1 MEEVNSLVEGGVWK
15 PQQVPLNADGTA
27 QQEMVCDVSIDG
39 ADNVSLL
46 SSEEGEAQPIIL
58 SEDHSSS
65 AAATAA
71 SANNNSSTAATNSN
85 RKRRFWRRRQRGSA
99 ARIGA
104 PSWWTELRNIETN
117 GCTFA
122 LAYICL
128 SFVLMTLMFNMREIV
143 GDYCLGNKEIM
154 EAEYRANVEKAMQ
167 IRRRSPFSVDQE
179 DRFEKELQ
187 AELYYDREGQLGD
200 DTDYLR
206 HHRVPIIRSEDKGE
220 EEDDSRAETPLP

>member
-1 MEEVNSLVEGGVWK
+1 MEEVDVFVEGRVGK
-15 PQQVPLNADGTA
+15 PYQFPLEADA
-27 QQEMVCDVSIDG
+27 VEQQEMACDGSVDD

-46 SSEEGEAQPIIL
+46 SEEGEAQPIML

-65 AAATAA
+65 ATATDG
-71 SANNNSSTAATNSN
+71 SSNNNNNNN
-85 RKRRFWRRRQRGSA
+85 RRTRFWRRRQRGGA

-122 LAYICL
+122 LAYIGL

-154 EAEYRANVEKAMQ
+154 QAEYRANVEKAMQ

-179 DRFEKELQ
+179 DRFEEELQ
-187 AELYYDREGQLGD
+187 AELYYDKEGQLGED
-200 DTDYLR
+200 SNYLR
-206 HHRVPIIRSEDKGE
+206 HHRVPIIRSVDKGD
-220 EEDDSRAETPLP
+220 EEDDSQEEATMP